1 MTSAFYPG
9 AGTHI
14 IPPILFRSIKT
25 WIYMDSQP
33 RSEFG
38 NKIEEGLSRPRFI
51 PKLMTV
57 MNQNGFTLQTV
68 EDDVYTFYHPEHHQT
83 IRYETNSVF
92 PDALQTRHR
101 TCDTLVMCGYELT
114 NPPSDFITSYSHIIT
129 DSKTG
134 YSKSEEAILL
144 TKNVSTMVYDTNWTY
159 WEPSFLTTCHIQKN
173 ARVVNRFLTD
183 DYLYP

>member
-1 MTSAFYPG
+1 MSSAFYPG

-38 NKIEEGLSRPRFI
+38 NKMDTGFSRPRFI
-51 PKLMTV
+51 PKLITV
-57 MNQNGFTLQTV
+57 MNQNGFTLKTV
-68 EDDVYTFYHPEHHQT
+68 EEDVYTFYNTEHEQT
-83 IRYETNSVF
+83 IRYETNAVF

-101 TCDTLVMCGYELT
+101 ICDTLVMCGYELK
-114 NPPSDFITSYSHIIT
+114 NPPPNFIASYSHIIT

-134 YSKSEEAILL
+134 YSESEEEILL
-144 TKNVSTMVYDTNWTY
+144 KKNVSTMVYDTNWTY
-159 WEPSFLTTCHIQKN
+159 WEPSFLTTYHIQKN
-173 ARVVNRFLTD
+173 SRVFNRFLTYD
-183 DYLYP
+183 DLYP